1 MIKLASFILA
11 DSLSKISDHK
21 NKDIGTNYVNHVLS
35 ETKVQNQYNKSPIQI
50 KNTLEARLEQLST
63 QNLPKIRNDLFGANP
78 NRKFTD

>member
-1 MIKLASFILA
+1 MKFTSGQPQAGS
-11 DSLSKISDHK
+11 SLKTS
-21 NKDIGTNYVNHVLS
+21 VRNHYN
-35 ETKVQNQYNKSPIQI
+35 QNPFQI

>member
-1 MIKLASFILA
+1 MKFTSGQPQAGS
-11 DSLSKISDHK
+11 SLKTVLKKVK
-21 NKDIGTNYVNHVLS
+21 NHYN
-35 ETKVQNQYNKSPIQI
+35 QNPFQI

>member
-1 MIKLASFILA
+1 MKFTSGQPQAGS
-11 DSLSKISDHK
+11 SLKTSVR
-21 NKDIGTNYVNHVLS
+21 NY
-35 ETKVQNQYNKSPIQI
+35 YNRNPFQI